1 MDKLDLLP
9 NEELDEIID
18 DIIGQQESDLE
29 SIEKIKYQ
37 PNMIKQPVV
46 KLNPEDLTLEELEEL
61 INSELGQEKEDEL
74 EDLIFN
80 ENYEKKKT

>member
-1 MDKLDLLP
+1 
-9 NEELDEIID
+9 
-18 DIIGQQESDLE
+18 
-29 SIEKIKYQ
+29 
-37 PNMIKQPVV
+37 MIKQPVV